1 MRLSESGI
9 FLELELYGEKLNIH
23 YIDEGAGDAIL
34 LLHGWGARG
43 ETYRCIID
51 MLTPYFRV
59 IAPDMPGFGA
69 SAEPSFA
76 YDSEHYA
83 GFVNAFL
90 QKLGIESASLIGH
103 SHGGRT
109 ALFFA
114 ADEKRTI
121 RIPKMVL
128 FDSAGLIRKKSLKQ
142 KLKIFR
148 YKVAKKMFGNSL
160 VKRLLPDLLETMR
173 KKNGS
178 ADYAAASPIM
188 RQSMVKVIHES
199 VRSRLS
205 QIKVPTLLIWGE
217 EDTDTPL
224 SHAYILQK
232 ELPDCGLVKIPSG
245 NHFSFLSDP
254 LLVRRVLYSFFD
266 IIE

>member
-1 MRLSESGI
+1 MK
-9 FLELELYGEKLNIH
+9 LELYGETLNIH
-23 YIDEGAGDAIL
+23 YIDEGAGEVIL

-51 MLTPYFRV
+51 MLTPHFRV
-59 IAPDMPGFGA
+59 IAPDMPGFGT
-69 SAEPSFA
+69 SDEPSFA

-83 GFVNAFL
+83 GFVDAFL
-90 QKLGIESASLIGH
+90 KKLGVASAILIGH

-109 ALFFA
+109 ALYYA
-114 ADEKRTI
+114 AEESRTVQ
-121 RIPKMVL
+121 IPKMVL
-128 FDSAGLIRKKSLKQ
+128 FDSAGLIRKKSFKQ
-142 KLKIFR
+142 KCKIAR
-148 YKVAKKMFGNSL
+148 YKLAKRLFGNRL
-160 VKRLLPDLLETMR
+160 IKRLSPNLLEELR

-199 VRSRLS
+199 VRSRLAR
-205 QIKVPTLLIWGE
+205 ITAPTLLIWGE

-232 ELPDCGLVKIPSG
+232 ELPDCGLVKIPSA

-254 LLVRRVLYSFFD
+254 LLVRRVLYSFLD
-266 IIE
+266 ICA